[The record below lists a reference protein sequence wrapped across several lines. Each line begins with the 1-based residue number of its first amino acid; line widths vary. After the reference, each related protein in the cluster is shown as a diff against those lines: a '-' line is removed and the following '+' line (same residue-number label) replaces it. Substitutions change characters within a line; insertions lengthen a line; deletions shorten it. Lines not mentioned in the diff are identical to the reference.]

1 MAEHAR
7 AGASSATA
15 NSYNTRARTLAGGGE
30 DHPGPTQRTSKTT
43 LNKPMSQAV
52 LQWKNK
58 VEVFQ
63 DRIEELEAENS
74 FLKQQLEE
82 QKEGAA
88 HSKKPDGDNI
98 SGMQTKDAMTSKSSS
113 ESSSEHSFNTSSES
127 DSESESN
134 STTDEDRTS
143 RKRTRKSK
151 KSKKHKKDKKRKKQ
165 QENRMRA
172 SNITEVVSR
181 YRNVLRCV
189 QKGYRMSKAF
199 KKAHVS
205 RNGIKHTAA
214 IAEIYFADRT
224 ILDEFQGDYK
234 LLDLA
239 KLCESRIVGEL
250 ASKIIEMKKKKELL
264 PFKM

>member
-1 MAEHAR
+1 MAESVR
-7 AGASSATA
+7 AGANSVTA

-30 DHPGPTQRTSKTT
+30 DHPGPTQRTNKTT

-52 LQWKNK
+52 RQWKNK
-58 VEVFQ
+58 VEVLQ
-63 DRIEELEAENS
+63 DRTDELEAENS

-82 QKEGAA
+82 QKEA
-88 HSKKPDGDNI
+88 N
-98 SGMQTKDAMTSKSSS
+98 
-113 ESSSEHSFNTSSES
+113 
-127 DSESESN
+127 N
-134 STTDEDRTS
+134 ST
-143 RKRTRKSK
+143 
-151 KSKKHKKDKKRKKQ
+151 
-165 QENRMRA
+165 
-172 SNITEVVSR
+172 EVISR
-181 YRNVLRCV
+181 YRNVLRFV